1 MLFLW
6 HISEPNQN
14 NSSKFSTRKIVS
26 KGIQPLLFVVSE
38 FDSLQALDS
47 TSTPITRDF
56 IGLCIGI
63 LTVVLVILI
72 VAICKW
78 SRCLCLKGN
87 PRGDLPDEGL
97 ISVVHSRPHHHQ
109 QHRPSSCSRSGNTQQ
124 YARSHRDGLLSPPQ
138 PTFNG
143 GRCMDV
149 KVPRVKITTLAVQPC
164 QQLVPRLSMSPQDSS
179 SSIARSSFSIKK

>member
-1 MLFLW
+1 M
-6 HISEPNQN
+6 
-14 NSSKFSTRKIVS
+14 
-26 KGIQPLLFVVSE
+26 SE

-63 LTVVLVILI
+63 LTVVVVILI

-87 PRGDLPDEGL
+87 PHDDLPDEGL
-97 ISVVHSRPHHHQ
+97 ISVVHSRPHHQ
-109 QHRPSSCSRSGNTQQ
+109 QHRPSSCSRSGNAHQ
-124 YARSHRDGLLSPPQ
+124 YARGHRNGLLSPPQ

-143 GRCMDV
+143 GQSMDV
-149 KVPRVKITTLAVQPC
+149 KVPRIKITTLAVQPS